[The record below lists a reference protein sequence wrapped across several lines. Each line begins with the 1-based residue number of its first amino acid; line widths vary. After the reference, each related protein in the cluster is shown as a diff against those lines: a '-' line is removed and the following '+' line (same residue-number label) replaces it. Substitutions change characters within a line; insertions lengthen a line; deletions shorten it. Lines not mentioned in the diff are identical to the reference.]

1 MGSPVPAEQG
11 STRLTVDLTRYA
23 EALTR
28 QRNDALDQAAQWRAV
43 AEGLLAERDQ
53 TRAELAA
60 LKE

>member
-1 MGSPVPAEQG
+1 
-11 STRLTVDLTRYA
+11 LTVDLTRYA